1 MTSNNEQIARPTPK
15 KYCALCM
22 GMMFFASNSSHWEVD
37 TCDSCGQVARVK
49 AQSSDKFDDKGKSIQ
64 HQEFTQHKLTQR
76 NKEKKRRGLS
86 KKIEGMLEMFSL

>member
-22 GMMFFASNSSHWEVD
+22 GMMFFASNASHWEVD

-49 AQSSDKFDDKGKSIQ
+49 AQSSDKSDDKSRKHQGFTRHSIPQ
-64 HQEFTQHKLTQR
+64 Q
-76 NKEKKRRGLS
+76 NKEEKERRGLF
-86 KKIEGMLEMFSL
+86 KRIDGILEMFSL